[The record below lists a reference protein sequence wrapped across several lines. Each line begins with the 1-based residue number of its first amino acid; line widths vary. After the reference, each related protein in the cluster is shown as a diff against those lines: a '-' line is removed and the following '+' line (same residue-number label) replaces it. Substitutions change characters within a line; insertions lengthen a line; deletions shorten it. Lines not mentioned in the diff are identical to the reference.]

1 MILKALYWLT
11 AADYPPL
18 SPDMLSV
25 RSPLT
30 LVYEYLQERGKEMT
44 KADNPAL
51 TFDYYS
57 FETSTAGTVLPYKLP
72 RVQLS

>member
-1 MILKALYWLT
+1 MVPGEFPLT
-11 AADYPPL
+11 ASNYLPL
-18 SPDMLSV
+18 NPDMLSV
-25 RSPLT
+25 KSPLT
-30 LVYEYLQERGKEMT
+30 LVYKYLQERGKEMT